1 MQFFEIP
8 PPLSISYDATL
19 TDPVN
24 SFADWLVII
33 FSDESC
39 IAAALFFPLYICLV
53 FFFFLENY

>member
-24 SFADWLVII
+24 SFADWPVII

-39 IAAALFFPLYICLV
+39 IAAALFFPCISA
-53 FFFFLENY
+53 